1 MNSLRTMN
9 RSSDPNP
16 FDEEEQE
23 VNPFSV
29 TATVFFFG
37 IPMLPF
43 LDLPI
48 FRVFQLLS
56 ISNLAVNCGIVF
68 TNFGLDLGIG
78 KFQDGVVGAVIL
90 ELK

>member
-1 MNSLRTMN
+1 MNL
-9 RSSDPNP
+9 SSVPTP
-16 FDEEEQE
+16 FDEEEHQ
-23 VNPFSV
+23 VHPFSV
-29 TATVFFFG
+29 TASVFFG

-43 LDLPI
+43 LALPI

-56 ISNLAVNCGIVF
+56 ISTLAVNCGIVF